1 MNARSS
7 TQTLALLPDAN
18 TRHIAEHLVA
28 FANTDGGTIVMG
40 FDERGKMTSRVM
52 PEDIENA
59 LREAAAMTKPP
70 VRASLG
76 ACARRRGR

>member
-18 TRHIAEHLVA
+18 TRQIAEHLVA

-52 PEDIENA
+52 PEDIDQTA
-59 LREAAAMTKPP
+59 GAGIAGT
-70 VRASLG
+70 VRY
-76 ACARRRGR
+76 R